1 MISLIWFTC
10 SFNCL
15 IRELEV
21 TAYWTI
27 HTASGPIVKFVVGPT

>member
-10 SFNCL
+10 SFN
-15 IRELEV
+15 LEV

-27 HTASGPIVKFVVGPT
+27 HAASGPIVGPTLVSET